1 MTSIISEFVINW
13 LFFLFFVLDSFMNLI
28 FFSFSLHFNICW
40 YLRFGLQCFD
50 FWFWFLAF
58 LSNFN
63 FFYFILISIILIFL
77 KKSVI
82 ILLIFIFVFWIHLL
96 IWIFSSFSLHFK
108 ILIYSQLF
116 FFIKW
121 GLHSLNCYFFILQL
135 FFISSFDISFIRI

>member
-63 FFYFILISIILIFL
+63 FFLFYPYIHNFDFFK

-82 ILLIFIFVFWIHLL
+82 ILLIFIFAFWIHLL
-96 IWIFSSFSLHFK
+96 IWIFSSFSLQFK
-108 ILIYSQLF
+108 ILVYSQLF
-116 FFIKW
+116 FFP
-121 GLHSLNCYFFILQL
+121 
-135 FFISSFDISFIRI
+135 SFDISFIRI